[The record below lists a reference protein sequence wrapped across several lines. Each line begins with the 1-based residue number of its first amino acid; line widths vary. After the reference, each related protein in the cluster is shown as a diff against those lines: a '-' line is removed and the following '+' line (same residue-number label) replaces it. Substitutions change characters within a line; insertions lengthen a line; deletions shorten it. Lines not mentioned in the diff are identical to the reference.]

1 MQRRHLL
8 VAGISGV
15 LAACAPPPFKP
26 LEFPPPLPLQDPMP
40 GRAMIYLLRTPDD
53 GQTVTV
59 FFNGTKVAK
68 LPRGTYTA
76 LSLKP
81 GSYAITTTRS
91 GAPQPDSPVLTVSA
105 GERRFL
111 YTAVPTDSG
120 MSLQFMPAGRA
131 GIAPLLVPQRTRTGG
146 RLWRE
151 CSESDAQGLF
161 SISKVVH
168 PEVDEL

>member
-26 LEFPPPLPLQDPMP
+26 LEFPPPLPLQDPLP
-40 GRAMIYLLRTPDD
+40 GRAMVYLLRTPDD
-53 GQTVTV
+53 GATVTV
-59 FFNGTKVAK
+59 FLSGTKVAT

-81 GSYAITTTRS
+81 GSYAITIKS
-91 GAPQPDSPVLTVSA
+91 GSPQPESPVLTVSA

-120 MSLQFMPAGRA
+120 MSVQFMPAGKA
-131 GIAPLLVPQRTRTGG
+131 GIVPLLVPQRTRTGA
-146 RLWRE
+146 RSWRE
-151 CSESDAQGLF
+151 CNESDAQGLL

-168 PEVDEL
+168 PEIDEL